1 MALETAMRMRE
12 MYTLTRDQVSLEKE
26 TIFLDKTKNGDKRQ
40 VPISSVLKKLL
51 TAYLPTLEDD
61 RLFPWW
67 DGVSLDE
74 KYLDNL
80 SSKVSQRFARRFKEA
95 GVVGLRFHDL
105 RHCATSRIYERT
117 QLTDLE
123 VASITGHSDPRMLKR
138 YANLRGTTLA
148 KRLW

>member
-1 MALETAMRMRE
+1 MAT
-12 MYTLTRDQVSLEKE
+12 S
-26 TIFLDKTKNGDKRQ
+26 DKRQ

-148 KRLW
+148 RKLW